1 VYWIGVY
8 ALFAM
13 VIFAVV
19 VLLIL
24 PCYIWCEVKA
34 WFQRRADRRIG
45 IAVAVPTALANGG
58 SDK

>member
-1 VYWIGVY
+1 MYWLGIY
-8 ALFAM
+8 ALFATA
-13 VIFAVV
+13 IFVV
-19 VLLIL
+19 SGLVIL